1 MDVPKIKNLFW
12 NAPLIVNNES
22 VFKMLGADLSDET
35 WKNKTI

>member
-1 MDVPKIKNLFW
+1 MDVPKIKEFILER
-12 NAPLIVNNES
+12 PLINNES